1 MHIGEAMYKHLL
13 FWATEYLNYFSLI
26 FWGIKLF
33 LKKYEVETNKK
44 EWVENIIII
53 VASVPVVWFCVFN
66 YRFVIYSNAITYTLF
81 LFMYLFIKIYTKRK
95 EEGLFPLVAIYLHGM
110 RLVDLL
116 IVTVVFEID
125 RMSRYAD
132 WDLINIGI
140 ERSIFMIFLSVTYYI
155 VYKVLK
161 KGPLL
166 EYLYENTL
174 YRWIIYVYS
183 FIGIVCFFQV
193 YRFDYSERLIQ
204 FWTFY
209 LVCLFIVC
217 GIFMFYFLLI
227 KEGEK
232 KKLLYMRNNM
242 LEANYQSLRKAYDE
256 NRMMYHDFKN
266 HMLVMNQL
274 LQEEK
279 NKEALEYIGT
289 YIHGTLSINQRV
301 ESGCKIIDII
311 VNYKITEAVEK
322 QINFTYEIDFIS
334 QINIKDNDMCILL
347 ANLLDNAIEACEK
360 VEKERRLI
368 YLRIKRQNQM
378 LLIFIENTIE
388 EREAEK
394 REFFK
399 TSKQNKE
406 LHGLGIK
413 CIDNVIQK
421 YDGHKE
427 YSIQKD
433 NFQMYLSL
441 PLD

>member
-1 MHIGEAMYKHLL
+1 MYKHLL

-44 EWVENIIII
+44 EWVENIIIV
-53 VASVPVVWFCVFN
+53 VASVPVVWVCADN
-66 YRFVIYSNAITYTLF
+66 YRFAVYSNAITYILI
-81 LFMYLFIKIYTKRK
+81 LFMNLFVRIYTKWK
-95 EEGLFPLVAIYLHGM
+95 AKKLFALVAIYVHGM
-110 RLVDLL
+110 RLIDLL

-125 RMSRYAD
+125 RMSRFAH
-132 WDLINIGI
+132 WDLINVGVA
-140 ERSIFMIFLSVTYYI
+140 RSIFMIILSVTYYL
-155 VYKVLK
+155 VYKILK
-161 KGPLL
+161 KGLL
-166 EYLYENTL
+166 LDYLYENML
-174 YRWIIYVYS
+174 YRRIIYVYS
-183 FIGIVCFFQV
+183 FIGIICFFQV
-193 YRFDYSERLIQ
+193 YRFDYSERLLQ

-227 KEGEK
+227 KEKEK
-232 KKLLYMRNNM
+232 KRLLYMRNSM

-279 NKEALEYIGT
+279 SKEALEYIGT

-301 ESGCKIIDII
+301 ESGCKIIDIV
-311 VNYKITEAVEK
+311 VNYKIAEAVEK

-334 QINIKDNDMCILL
+334 EIDIKDNDMCVLL

-360 VEKERRLI
+360 VEEERRLI

-378 LLIFIENTIE
+378 LLIFIKNAIQ
-388 EREAEK
+388 ERETEK

-399 TSKQNKE
+399 TSKKNKE

-427 YSIQKD
+427 QYSIQKD
-433 NFQMYLSL
+433 NFELYISL